1 MYRLSGKGVFPRT
14 HTRTDMRQAINREQ
28 IRAVT
33 RRWRSEGLKTALV
46 PTMGNLHPGHL
57 ALVEAAKREADR
69 VVTSIYVNPAQFGAG
84 EDFDNYP
91 RTLDSD
97 YELLE
102 QAGCD
107 LVFVPEQRTMYP
119 FGLEDPVRVLAPAD
133 LADSLEGKSR
143 PGHFDGVLNVVA
155 RLFNLVDPDVAVF
168 GEKDFQQLL
177 VIRRMVE
184 DMGYGIRIV
193 AVPTVREPSGLAM
206 SSRNNYLGAEER
218 EAAGA
223 LSTVLLEAADCIKGG
238 SKDRAQVEKDAKA
251 RLMGLGFR
259 VDYVAVRRAKDLG
272 EPRPDDLEFR
282 VLAAVFRGS
291 TRLIDNVSAI
301 RVGIAED

>member
-1 MYRLSGKGVFPRT
+1 
-14 HTRTDMRQAINREQ
+14 MRQATNREQ
-28 IRAVT
+28 IRAIT

-46 PTMGNLHPGHL
+46 PTMGNLHRGHL
-57 ALVEAAKREADR
+57 ALVEAARREADR
-69 VVTSIYVNPAQFGAG
+69 VVTSIYVNPAQFGEG

-97 YELLE
+97 CELLE

-107 LVFVPEQRTMYP
+107 LVFVPDQRTMYP
-119 FGLEDPVRVLAPAD
+119 YGLENPVRVLAPAD
-133 LADSLEGKSR
+133 LSTSLEGKSR
-143 PGHFDGVLNVVA
+143 PGHFDGVVTVVA

-184 DMGYGIRIV
+184 DLGYGIRIV
-193 AVPTVREPSGLAM
+193 PVPTVREPSGLAM

-223 LSTVLLEAADCIKGG
+223 LSTVLLEAAERIKGG
-238 SKDRAQVEKDAKA
+238 SKGLAQVEQDART
-251 RLMGLGFR
+251 RLKGLGFR

-272 EPRPDDLEFR
+272 EPQPGDFELR
-282 VLAAVFRGS
+282 VLAAVYHGR

-301 RVGIAED
+301 GVGNRKD